1 MKNGKFAAVLFI
13 VFFLLA
19 VALICFWL
27 TGKDSAEPP
36 AADVS
41 GTMEPQIVV
50 VGPDSGTTS
59 GDNSGTGTGTT
70 TPAPT
75 AAPAST
81 PTPTATP
88 APTPPPTPAPAVTP
102 EPNRQLNSGSFMS
115 DTGVPMN
122 IKVEWSV
129 STSGSSQAEVTVKVS
144 LDSYSLHM
152 SEVPGSV
159 VIDLN
164 GSTATLGNPSV
175 NYDGN
180 TKLNTPFGSKTFTV
194 NLSSGESMS
203 LPLSVTWHF
212 GGKYSKVD
220 LTDIVASGTVSAS
233 R

>member
-27 TGKDSAEPP
+27 TSKDNAAEP
-36 AADVS
+36 ADATVPMS
-41 GTMEPQIVV
+41 PQIVV
-50 VGPDSGTTS
+50 VGPDSNNNT
-59 GDNSGTGTGTT
+59 GDNGNSGTTAS

-75 AAPAST
+75 QAVTTPSPAPT
-81 PTPTATP
+81 PTPT
-88 APTPPPTPAPAVTP
+88 PTPTPAPAVTP

-115 DTGVPMN
+115 DTGVPLN

-129 STSGSSQAEVTVKVS
+129 STSGASQAEVTVKVS

-164 GSTATLGNPSV
+164 GSTATLGNPAV
-175 NYDGN
+175 DYDGN
-180 TKLNTPFGSKTFTV
+180 SKLNTPFGSKTFTV
-194 NLSSGESMS
+194 NLSSGESMN